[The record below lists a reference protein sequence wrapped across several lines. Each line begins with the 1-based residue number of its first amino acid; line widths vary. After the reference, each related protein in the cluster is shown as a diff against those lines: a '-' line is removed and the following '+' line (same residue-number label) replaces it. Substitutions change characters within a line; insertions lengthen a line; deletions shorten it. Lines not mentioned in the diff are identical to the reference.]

1 MTPGA
6 RRTVTVQV
14 VERRTWWERL
24 RGINPLVVDG
34 LLAAMILG
42 LSLFA
47 ATLGPEPVDR
57 RDPDGFAFLLIVL
70 GCVPLMF
77 RRRAA
82 LPVLWI
88 VSASAIAYA
97 AFGYP
102 DNLVVSLVLATYTAA
117 SLEPRDRVL
126 TLVLPAALAAGIAT
140 QLAAQTGFNWLEVV
154 GGVTFSVAIPI
165 AVGRAVFNRRR
176 RLREDR
182 ERMAHDAVVQERAR
196 IAREL
201 HDVVAHAMSVMVV
214 QAGAARTVVERD
226 PGDGRTRPFGRIE
239 ETGRFGLAEMRRLI
253 GVLKADDEHGRSSLA
268 AARTRTSST
277 SCSRPSGVPALP
289 VEAVTEGTPRP
300 LPPGVDLTAYRVV
313 QEGLTNV
320 LKHAGGA
327 HARVTVAL
335 RGRRDRGRGRRR
347 RPRAGRRPER
357 HARPRPARH
366 ARARRAVRR
375 HARDRC
381 RAGGGFVLRARIPLD
396 GGGPRVT
403 ITVLIAD
410 DQALMRGGFRMI
422 IDAESDSRWS
432 GEAIDGA
439 DAVRGF
445 ERLRPN
451 VVVMDVRMPTMD
463 GIEATR
469 RITDRGPGG
478 EDPDPHDVRSGRVR
492 VPRPCAR
499 VRAGSC

>member
-1 MTPGA
+1 MTPDV

-34 LLAAMILG
+34 LLAAAILG
-42 LSLFA
+42 LTLFA
-47 ATLGPEPVDR
+47 ATLGPEPVGR

-70 GCVPLMF
+70 GCAPLIF

-82 LPVLWI
+82 LPVLW
-88 VSASAIAYA
+88 VVCASAIAYA
-97 AFGYP
+97 AIGYP

-126 TLVLPAALAAGIAT
+126 TLVVPAALVAGIAM

-176 RLREDR
+176 RLHEDR

-201 HDVVAHAMSVMVV
+201 HDVVAHAMSVMIV

-226 PGDGRTRPFGRIE
+226 PGQAALALRRIE
-239 ETGRFGLAEMRRLI
+239 DTGRFGMAEMRRLI
-253 GVLKADDEHGRSSLA
+253 GVLKADDEQAELMPQPGLAQLDELLETVRSA
-268 AARTRTSST
+268 
-277 SCSRPSGVPALP
+277 GLP

-327 HARVTVAL
+327 HARAMVRYEDDAIEVEVA
-335 RGRRDRGRGRRR
+335 DDGRGAVADPNGTPGHGLLGMR
-347 RPRAGRRPER
+347 ER
-357 HARPRPARH
+357 V
-366 ARARRAVRR
+366 AVFDGTLETG
-375 HARDRC
+375 A
-381 RAGGGFVLRARIPLD
+381 RAGGGFVLRARIPLNAEVD
-396 GGGPRVT
+396 G
-403 ITVLIAD
+403 
-410 DQALMRGGFRMI
+410 
-422 IDAESDSRWS
+422 
-432 GEAIDGA
+432 
-439 DAVRGF
+439 
-445 ERLRPN
+445 
-451 VVVMDVRMPTMD
+451 
-463 GIEATR
+463 
-469 RITDRGPGG
+469 
-478 EDPDPHDVRSGRVR
+478 
-492 VPRPCAR
+492 
-499 VRAGSC
+499 

>member
-34 LLAAMILG
+34 LLAATILG

-47 ATLGPEPVDR
+47 ATLGPEPVGR
-57 RDPDGFAFLLIVL
+57 RDPDAFAFLLIVL

-88 VSASAIAYA
+88 VCAAAIAYA

-117 SLEPRDRVL
+117 SREPRERVR
-126 TLVLPAALAAGIAT
+126 TLVAPVALVAGIAA

-154 GGVTFSVAIPI
+154 GGVTFSVAIPV

-201 HDVVAHAMSVMVV
+201 HDVVAHAMSVMIV

-226 PGDGRTRPFGRIE
+226 PGEAARALRRIE
-239 ETGRFGLAEMRRLI
+239 DTGRFGMAEMRRLI
-253 GVLKADDEHGRSSLA
+253 GVLKAGDEEAELMPQPGLAQLDQLLETVRSA
-268 AARTRTSST
+268 
-277 SCSRPSGVPALP
+277 GLP

-300 LPPGVDLTAYRVV
+300 LPPGVELTAYRVV

-327 HARVTVAL
+327 HARATVRYEEDAIAVEVA
-335 RGRRDRGRGRRR
+335 DDGRGAVVDPNGTPGHGLLGMR
-347 RPRAGRRPER
+347 ER
-357 HARPRPARH
+357 V
-366 ARARRAVRR
+366 AVFDGTLETG
-375 HARDRC
+375 A

-396 GGGPRVT
+396 
-403 ITVLIAD
+403 
-410 DQALMRGGFRMI
+410 
-422 IDAESDSRWS
+422 AEV
-432 GEAIDGA
+432 DG
-439 DAVRGF
+439 
-445 ERLRPN
+445 
-451 VVVMDVRMPTMD
+451 
-463 GIEATR
+463 
-469 RITDRGPGG
+469 
-478 EDPDPHDVRSGRVR
+478 
-492 VPRPCAR
+492 
-499 VRAGSC
+499 

>member
-6 RRTVTVQV
+6 RRTVTVLV

-24 RGINPLVVDG
+24 RGIDPLVVDG
-34 LLAAMILG
+34 LLAATILG

-57 RDPDGFAFLLIVL
+57 RDPDAFAFLLIVL

-88 VSASAIAYA
+88 VCASAIAYA

-117 SLEPRDRVL
+117 SLEPRERVR
-126 TLVLPAALAAGIAT
+126 TLVAPVALVAGIAA

-201 HDVVAHAMSVMVV
+201 HDVVAHAMSVMIV

-226 PGDGRTRPFGRIE
+226 PGEAARALRRIE
-239 ETGRFGLAEMRRLI
+239 DTGRFGMAEMRRLI
-253 GVLKADDEHGRSSLA
+253 GVLKAGDEEAELMPQPGLAQLDQLLETVRSA
-268 AARTRTSST
+268 
-277 SCSRPSGVPALP
+277 GLP

-300 LPPGVDLTAYRVV
+300 LPPGVELTAYRVV

-327 HARVTVAL
+327 HARATVRYEEDAIAVEVA
-335 RGRRDRGRGRRR
+335 DDGRGAVVDPNGTPGHGLLGMR
-347 RPRAGRRPER
+347 ER
-357 HARPRPARH
+357 V
-366 ARARRAVRR
+366 AVFDGTLETG
-375 HARDRC
+375 A

-396 GGGPRVT
+396 
-403 ITVLIAD
+403 
-410 DQALMRGGFRMI
+410 
-422 IDAESDSRWS
+422 AEV
-432 GEAIDGA
+432 DG
-439 DAVRGF
+439 
-445 ERLRPN
+445 
-451 VVVMDVRMPTMD
+451 
-463 GIEATR
+463 
-469 RITDRGPGG
+469 
-478 EDPDPHDVRSGRVR
+478 
-492 VPRPCAR
+492 
-499 VRAGSC
+499 

>member
-6 RRTVTVQV
+6 RRSVTVRV

-34 LLAAMILG
+34 LLAAAILG
-42 LSLFA
+42 LTLFA
-47 ATLGPEPVDR
+47 ATLGHPQAGR
-57 RDPDGFAFLLIVL
+57 RDPDAVAFALIVIA
-70 GCVPLMF
+70 CAPLMV
-77 RRRAA
+77 RRRAPV
-82 LPVLWI
+82 PVLWT
-88 VSASAIAYA
+88 VSAAALAYA
-97 AFGYP
+97 AIGYP
-102 DNLVVSLVLATYTAA
+102 DNLVMSLVLATYTAA

-126 TLVLPAALAAGIAT
+126 TLVVPASLVAGIAM

-201 HDVVAHAMSVMVV
+201 HDVVAHAMSVMIV

-226 PGDGRTRPFGRIE
+226 PGQAALALRRIE
-239 ETGRFGLAEMRRLI
+239 DTGRFGMAEMRRLI
-253 GVLKADDEHGRSSLA
+253 GVLKADDEQAELMPQPGLAQLDQLLETVRS
-268 AARTRTSST
+268 T
-277 SCSRPSGVPALP
+277 GLP

-327 HARVTVAL
+327 HARATVRYEDDAIAVEVA
-335 RGRRDRGRGRRR
+335 DDGRGAVVDPNGAPGHGLIGMR
-347 RPRAGRRPER
+347 ER
-357 HARPRPARH
+357 V
-366 ARARRAVRR
+366 AVFDGTLETG
-375 HARDRC
+375 A

-396 GGGPRVT
+396 
-403 ITVLIAD
+403 
-410 DQALMRGGFRMI
+410 
-422 IDAESDSRWS
+422 AEV
-432 GEAIDGA
+432 DG
-439 DAVRGF
+439 
-445 ERLRPN
+445 
-451 VVVMDVRMPTMD
+451 
-463 GIEATR
+463 
-469 RITDRGPGG
+469 
-478 EDPDPHDVRSGRVR
+478 
-492 VPRPCAR
+492 
-499 VRAGSC
+499 

>member
-34 LLAAMILG
+34 LLAATILG

-57 RDPDGFAFLLIVL
+57 RDPDAFAFLLIVL

-88 VSASAIAYA
+88 VCAAAIAYA

-117 SLEPRDRVL
+117 SREPRERVR
-126 TLVLPAALAAGIAT
+126 TLVAPVALVAGIAA

-154 GGVTFSVAIPI
+154 GGVTFSVAIPV

-201 HDVVAHAMSVMVV
+201 HDVVAHAMSVMIV

-226 PGDGRTRPFGRIE
+226 PGEAARALRRIE
-239 ETGRFGLAEMRRLI
+239 DTGRFGMAEMRRLI
-253 GVLKADDEHGRSSLA
+253 GVLKAGDEEAELMPQPGLAQLDQLLETVRSA
-268 AARTRTSST
+268 
-277 SCSRPSGVPALP
+277 GLP

-300 LPPGVDLTAYRVV
+300 LPPGVELTAYRVV

-327 HARVTVAL
+327 HARATVRYEEDAIAVEVA
-335 RGRRDRGRGRRR
+335 DDGRGAVVDPNGTPGHGLLGMR
-347 RPRAGRRPER
+347 ER
-357 HARPRPARH
+357 V
-366 ARARRAVRR
+366 AVFDGTLETG
-375 HARDRC
+375 A

-396 GGGPRVT
+396 
-403 ITVLIAD
+403 
-410 DQALMRGGFRMI
+410 
-422 IDAESDSRWS
+422 AEV
-432 GEAIDGA
+432 DG
-439 DAVRGF
+439 
-445 ERLRPN
+445 
-451 VVVMDVRMPTMD
+451 
-463 GIEATR
+463 
-469 RITDRGPGG
+469 
-478 EDPDPHDVRSGRVR
+478 
-492 VPRPCAR
+492 
-499 VRAGSC
+499 